1 MRTSITAISLWSWI
15 VLLGTSFGAGIYE
28 HRIVTPRWL
37 VQSTDSDREWR
48 AAVARE
54 DNVGL
59 RFWAFVSTGPLTLL
73 TLANLAAAWGSSG
86 PARTWWLAA
95 AGIAATERALTFAY
109 FIPTMVG
116 LMEMTDSAASVGTAT
131 RWLHVNHI
139 RHALVLTAWLLA
151 MRTSCLTC
159 SSQNGELGGAADLS
173 KNGRGGRTCIT
184 SSATHSANC

>member
-1 MRTSITAISLWSWI
+1 MRTSITVISLWSWI

-37 VQSTDSDREWR
+37 VESADGHREWR
-48 AAVARE
+48 GAVARE

-73 TLANLAAAWGSSG
+73 TIANLIAGWRSG
-86 PARTWWLAA
+86 DPIRMWWLSA
-95 AGIAATERALTFAY
+95 AGVAIAERALTFTY

-116 LMEMTDSAASVGTAT
+116 LLETTDSVASVGTVT
-131 RWLHVNHI
+131 RWLQVNHA

-151 MRTSCLTC
+151 MRTLCLTC
-159 SSQNGELGGAADLS
+159 SSRS
-173 KNGRGGRTCIT
+173 
-184 SSATHSANC
+184 